1 MSLTKNHADS
11 YRVGADLVTGFSPP
25 SCASAMVPEFE
36 DRFVLEDDSRL
47 GHSPD
52 VAGEAHA
59 GRLTQCVIGIRA
71 AGLAGTAFA
80 SGRRTSK
87 MPF

>member
-1 MSLTKNHADS
+1 
-11 YRVGADLVTGFSPP
+11 
-25 SCASAMVPEFE
+25 MVPEFE

-59 GRLTQCVIGIRA
+59 GPRRPATAIAVAGLRLTQCVIGIRA